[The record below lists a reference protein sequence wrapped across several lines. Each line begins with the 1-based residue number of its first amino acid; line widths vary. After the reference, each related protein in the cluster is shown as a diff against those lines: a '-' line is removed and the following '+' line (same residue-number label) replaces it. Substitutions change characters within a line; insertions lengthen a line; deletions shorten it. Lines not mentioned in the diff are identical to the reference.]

1 MKRILLPLEETE
13 RSLKALIKLKQEYS
27 PGEVDVVLL
36 MVDEKVDY
44 ATNKEVSE
52 QAIINLNQKLDLVAS
67 ALEGYK
73 VIKKADLGKAG
84 QKIILC
90 AKEYGVDMIMMTKSA
105 QDDMH
110 YLLGKTTE
118 YVLTRANCDV
128 VIVSEREGNDREYR
142 GLVYRKAESVVNL
155 RGQLSQKQSECLI
168 PSVSAD
174 CIYHIEVVRGR
185 IRFIHKSYNPE
196 TRNWDL
202 PPANGEDE
210 AFDIMAGMS
219 VDIPVKAHSVD
230 GKADRLRI
238 VNRNLKTEA
247 VFNYKITA
255 NTKSDKQ

>member
-13 RSLKALIKLKQEYS
+13 RSLKALGKLKQQYS
-27 PGEVDVVLL
+27 PDEVEVVLL
-36 MVDEKVDY
+36 MVDEKIGY
-44 ATNKEVSE
+44 TTNKEISE
-52 QAIINLNQKLDLVAS
+52 RAVVDLNQKLDLVAS
-67 ALEGYK
+67 ALDGYK

-84 QKIILC
+84 QKIISC
-90 AKEYGVDMIMMTKSA
+90 AKDYGVDMIMMARSSK
-105 QDDMH
+105 DDMR
-110 YLLGKTTE
+110 YLLGRTTE

-128 VIVSEREGNDREYR
+128 VIVSETEGSDREYR
-142 GLVYRKAESVVNL
+142 GLIYRKASSLVNL

-185 IRFIHKSYNPE
+185 IRFVHKCYNPE

-210 AFDIMAGMS
+210 AFDITAGMS

-238 VNRNLKTEA
+238 VNRNMKTEA
-247 VFNYKITA
+247 VFNYRISA
-255 NTKSDKQ
+255 NTKEQ